1 MPTEREQ
8 LIITKAAVFD
18 LIEIFES
25 NSEKDSYTVE
35 EIKTILK
42 AYLKEVAK

>member
-25 NSEKDSYTVE
+25 NKDKESYTTE